1 MLGQGGYGDGARW
14 HLWIAVQHNDLE
26 LAEWCL
32 AHGASANPPP
42 AAAKTLPQGTMH
54 EEAMRRG
61 ETDMAELFVRYGA
74 PRTAVELSPVEAL
87 TAAAM
92 RLDRDAVRAELA
104 RHADLT
110 AAPQALDMAA
120 SENRADVV
128 ALLLDVGIS
137 PDVAN
142 RQNERPLHLAAYA
155 NALDVAT
162 LLIAHGAEI
171 DPVESN
177 WSNTP
182 LGAAVYSQHQ
192 AMIDLLSRYSRDIWD
207 LAYAGKLERLRDVLA
222 DDPDR
227 ARAASGGQHAAHVA
241 PARRRVACD
250 GVARLLLA
258 DGADPSPQD
267 ANGMTAADR
276 AERLSMLDLAAML
289 RRASTPAARAAVERF
304 QRGAVNLLDAYRTGT
319 PEAMQ
324 RHWADTWHRRSWEA
338 MRRYVQLDLGRP
350 PAVEDDDVPITLGD
364 ARWLIARDN
373 GFASWESFIAHT
385 IEQAANPRPLAS
397 APFRLLSK
405 PTEELAPAVERTR
418 DWDAAI
424 EMIRARG
431 LPGLDANGQM
441 TDDVL
446 ERISRLEHV
455 SVLRLGGSKHLT
467 DAGVAHLARMTEL
480 RELDL
485 GGCAISDRSLEILGR
500 LPTLEKI
507 GLWRTGISDAGVAH
521 LAKSPRL
528 VQVDLAWT
536 PTGDGALR
544 ALAGKETL
552 THFRSGDHVTDE
564 GLRALHDYPVFKSW
578 RGGEVVLGLTSPE
591 AQPNMLFLRGSLTDR
606 GLATL
611 VGLDGL
617 FGLNVDDS
625 NLAITP
631 AGLGP
636 LVSLPHLGF
645 LAFDATDDAMPY
657 IAAMPHLRFLMCQ
670 DTSAGDDGFVALG
683 RSRSIEYIWG
693 RRCHNLRSRG
703 FAALA
708 EIPTLRSLSV
718 SCKNVDDAGLSAL
731 PRFPSL
737 RELMPMDV
745 PDDGY
750 RHIGRC
756 EKLESL
762 VLMYCRETG
771 DVATSHITGLA
782 NLEKYFASY
791 TRATDR
797 TLQFLAGIP
806 SLESIDLSAIPG
818 MTNAGVAALTA
829 LPRLRFLRLSGNAAR
844 RSRACP
850 VVQPH
855 RSRRAVA
862 MNGRPDSG
870 RRQHSARVRTRESC
884 LVETDASNERRKPW
898 GLADEVVLLAAQR
911 CVGRPDRTEVG
922 GSLQCIQ
929 RAGRVVH
936 AHISERDDDLARRGA
951 RATFHLAR
959 HRERAVPLA
968 GAAEQIREVPRHR
981 RRRRSKVARQANG
994 IVESVRRAERE
1005 RREVDRG
1012 RHRRVDLERDL
1023 RLRDRV
1029 VDPAE
1034 GQVRVDDPRRR
1045 DAGNRVEL
1053 LRGPQL
1059 RERILRAADGNE
1071 KSRILR
1077 VCRRVGRIERQ
1088 RPTEF
1093 AAGRVP
1099 LPRVGVHHRERQMRL
1114 GLRAVEREC
1123 AVGRL
1128 LDAIVEIGGRRAA
1141 KVGKVFEGLCQARV
1155 GRSEHGVLVD
1165 RNLKQV
1171 RGLGDRSTGQNEK
1184 ARSQVCVVCF
1194 RIGRRAW
1201 RAGRPARARGIAGR
1215 AGPDSQT
1222 HRQRRRDGSGDAVFE
1237 REYVSRIAVIAILPD
1252 LGIVGG
1258 TRHLHSDPNPLAFA
1272 TYAPLNDEARAE
1284 RSADAARVEIAAS
1297 LVLESPRS
1305 SRDLNPVHLSERRR
1319 QLIGHAVGEV
1329 LLRRVAADV
1338 GEAATPRA
1346 RVWTASR
1353 SCSRRDRKQR
1363 THRRRSVE
1371 RLRPR
1376 LHLGRARGAA
1386 LETRSVPPA

>member
-1 MLGQGGYGDGARW
+1 MSRRIAPTDSLESLKREAKRWLKALREDVEDARDRFAKALPDATDSPTLRTIQHALAREFGFSGWTALKQHLEASATGARADAAIVSRFLDNACPDHHVRGGPDHVRARGTAMRLLERYPEIANASFYTKVVCGDLAGVLGDLDANPELATARDGPPRPKRSEAGNSRDLLTKDWGPKGWTPLLYLCFTRLPLDAVSENAVAIATALLDRGADPNDFFMAGDSRYTPLVGAIGEGEEDRPPHARRDELVRLLLDRGAEFASSLGNYGGQVIYNIHFHGHVLWYLKLMHEYSVRRGRAADWDDPAWSMLGQGGYGDGARW
-14 HLWIAVQHNDLE
+14 HLSIAVQHNDLE

-32 AHGASANPPP
+32 AHGANPNAPP
-42 AAAKTLPQGTMH
+42 ANAKTLPQRTLY

-61 ETDMAELFVRYGA
+61 ETEMAELFVRYGA

-92 RLDRDAVRAELA
+92 RLDRDAVRAHLS
-104 RHADLT
+104 RHPDLT
-110 AAPQALDMAA
+110 AAPQPLDMAA

-192 AMIDLLSRYSRDIWD
+192 AMIDLLSRYSRDIWE

-222 DDPDR
+222 DDPDG
-227 ARAASGGQHAAHVA
+227 ARAASGGQTPLMWLPPDDESRAMAI
-241 PARRRVACD
+241 
-250 GVARLLLA
+250 ARLLIA
-258 DGADPSPQD
+258 NGADPSPQD
-267 ANGMTAADR
+267 ANGMSAADR
-276 AERLSMLDLAAML
+276 AERLSMFDLAAML

-350 PAVEDDDVPITLGD
+350 PAGEGEDVPIALGD
-364 ARWLIARDN
+364 ARWLIMRDN
-373 GFASWESFIAHT
+373 GFASWESFIEHT
-385 IEQAANPRPLAS
+385 IDQAASPRPLAS

-424 EMIRARG
+424 AMLRAGG

-467 DAGVAHLARMTEL
+467 DAGVAHLARMTGL

-485 GGCAISDRSLEILGR
+485 GGCPISDRSLEILGR
-500 LPTLEKI
+500 LPNLEKV
-507 GLWRTGISDAGVAH
+507 GLWRTGISDAGVGH

-528 VQVDLAWT
+528 VEVDLAWT

-591 AQPNMLFLRGSLTDR
+591 AQPNMLFLRGTLTDR
-606 GLATL
+606 GLASL

-617 FGLNVDDS
+617 FGLNIDDS
-625 NLAITP
+625 GLAIT
-631 AGLGP
+631 AGGLGP

-657 IAAMPHLRFLMCQ
+657 IAAMPHLRCLMCQ

-693 RRCHNLRSRG
+693 RRCHNLRSGG

-782 NLEKYFASY
+782 NLKKYFASY

-829 LPRLRFLRLSGNAAR
+829 LPRLRFLRLSG
-844 RSRACP
+844 
-850 VVQPH
+850 
-855 RSRRAVA
+855 
-862 MNGRPDSG
+862 M
-870 RRQHSARVRTRESC
+870 QH
-884 LVETDASNERRKPW
+884 
-898 GLADEVVLLAAQR
+898 
-911 CVGRPDRTEVG
+911 
-922 GSLQCIQ
+922 
-929 RAGRVVH
+929 
-936 AHISERDDDLARRGA
+936 
-951 RATFHLAR
+951 
-959 HRERAVPLA
+959 
-968 GAAEQIREVPRHR
+968 
-981 RRRRSKVARQANG
+981 
-994 IVESVRRAERE
+994 
-1005 RREVDRG
+1005 
-1012 RHRRVDLERDL
+1012 VDLER
-1023 RLRDRV
+1023 
-1029 VDPAE
+1029 
-1034 GQVRVDDPRRR
+1034 VRSFSPTV
-1045 DAGNRVEL
+1045 RVEL
-1053 LRGPQL
+1053 
-1059 RERILRAADGNE
+1059 
-1071 KSRILR
+1071 
-1077 VCRRVGRIERQ
+1077 
-1088 RPTEF
+1088 
-1093 AAGRVP
+1093 
-1099 LPRVGVHHRERQMRL
+1099 
-1114 GLRAVEREC
+1114 
-1123 AVGRL
+1123 
-1128 LDAIVEIGGRRAA
+1128 
-1141 KVGKVFEGLCQARV
+1141 
-1155 GRSEHGVLVD
+1155 
-1165 RNLKQV
+1165 
-1171 RGLGDRSTGQNEK
+1171 
-1184 ARSQVCVVCF
+1184 
-1194 RIGRRAW
+1194 
-1201 RAGRPARARGIAGR
+1201 
-1215 AGPDSQT
+1215 
-1222 HRQRRRDGSGDAVFE
+1222 
-1237 REYVSRIAVIAILPD
+1237 
-1252 LGIVGG
+1252 
-1258 TRHLHSDPNPLAFA
+1258 
-1272 TYAPLNDEARAE
+1272 
-1284 RSADAARVEIAAS
+1284 
-1297 LVLESPRS
+1297 SP
-1305 SRDLNPVHLSERRR
+1305 
-1319 QLIGHAVGEV
+1319 
-1329 LLRRVAADV
+1329 
-1338 GEAATPRA
+1338 
-1346 RVWTASR
+1346 
-1353 SCSRRDRKQR
+1353 
-1363 THRRRSVE
+1363 
-1371 RLRPR
+1371 
-1376 LHLGRARGAA
+1376 
-1386 LETRSVPPA
+1386 